1 MADKKITELTAATNH
16 ATSDLLLVVK
26 DAAGTPTSRSATF
39 GSVFANVASPMTVTN
54 LATFRSNTSITS
66 TTATISANTILSG
79 GIVTLHG
86 KLQTDGGGT
95 IIGNNGALHA
105 NNTISAGTINVA
117 MLQETP
123 LANTAGRALIDTKIS
138 TTVADG
144 KFSLIS
150 NGTHTGTTQV
160 DIISLQDSKGLRLS
174 KASTPSNSNATTNS
188 IPVGTILY
196 DDNFLY
202 IAINSTTLKRVAL
215 STF

>member
-39 GSVFANVASPMTVTN
+39 GSVFANVASPVTVTN

-66 TTATISANTILSG
+66 ATATISANTSISG
-79 GIVTLHG
+79 RLTVHEKI
-86 KLQTDGGGT
+86 QTDGGAT

-105 NNTISAGTINVA
+105 NNTITAGTITVP

-123 LANTAGRALIDTKIS
+123 LANTAGRALIDTKIA

-160 DIISLQDSKGLRLS
+160 DTISLQDSKGLRLVKS
-174 KASTPSNSNATTNS
+174 GTPTNNNPSTDS
-188 IPVGTILY
+188 IAVGTIFF

>member
-16 ATSDLLLVVK
+16 ATGDLLLVVK

-39 GSVFANVASPMTVTN
+39 GSVFANVASPVTVTN
-54 LATFRSNTSITS
+54 IATFRSNTSITS
-66 TTATISANTILSG
+66 ATATISANTSISG
-79 GIVTLHG
+79 RLTVHE
-86 KLQTDGGGT
+86 KVQTDAGAT
-95 IIGNNGALHA
+95 IIGNNGKIHA
-105 NNTISAGTINVA
+105 NNTITAGTINVA

-123 LANTAGRALIDTKIS
+123 LANTAGRALIDTKIA
-138 TTVADG
+138 TTAADA
-144 KFSLIS
+144 KFALLS

-160 DIISLQDSKGLRLS
+160 DLISLQDSKGLKLT
-174 KASTPSNSNATTNS
+174 KAGTPTNSNPATDS
-188 IPVGTILY
+188 IAVGTIFY

>member
-1 MADKKITELTAATNH
+1 MADKKITELTAATIH

-39 GSVFANVASPMTVTN
+39 GSVFANVASPVTVTN

-66 TTATISANTILSG
+66 ATATISANTSISG
-79 GIVTLHG
+79 RLTVHEKI
-86 KLQTDGGGT
+86 QTDGGAT

-105 NNTISAGTINVA
+105 NNTITAGTITVP

-150 NGTHTGTTQV
+150 NGTDTGTTQV
-160 DIISLQDSKGLRLS
+160 DTISLQDSKGLRLVKS
-174 KASTPSNSNATTNS
+174 GTPTNNNPSTDS
-188 IPVGTILY
+188 IAVGTIFF

-202 IAINSTTLKRVAL
+202 IAINSSTLKRVAL
-215 STF
+215 

>member
-39 GSVFANVASPMTVTN
+39 GSVFANVASPVTVTN
-54 LATFRSNTSITS
+54 LATFLSNTSITS
-66 TTATISANTILSG
+66 ATATISANTSISG
-79 GIVTLHG
+79 RLTVHEKI
-86 KLQTDGGGT
+86 QTDGGAT

-105 NNTISAGTINVA
+105 NNTITAGTITVP

-160 DIISLQDSKGLRLS
+160 DTISLQDAKGLRLVKS
-174 KASTPSNSNATTNS
+174 GTPTNNNPSTDS
-188 IPVGTILY
+188 IAVGTIFF

-202 IAINSTTLKRVAL
+202 IAINSSTLKRVAL

>member
-26 DAAGTPTSRSATF
+26 VAAGTPTSRSATF
-39 GSVFANVASPMTVTN
+39 GSVFANVASPVTVTN

-66 TTATISANTILSG
+66 ATATISANTSISG
-79 GIVTLHG
+79 RLTVHEKI
-86 KLQTDGGGT
+86 QTDGGAT

-105 NNTISAGTINVA
+105 NNTITAGTITVP

-123 LANTAGRALIDTKIS
+123 LANTAGRALIDTKIA

-160 DIISLQDSKGLRLS
+160 DTISLQDSKGLRLVKS
-174 KASTPSNSNATTNS
+174 GTPTNNNPSTDS
-188 IPVGTILY
+188 IAVGTIFF

>member
-39 GSVFANVASPMTVTN
+39 GSVFANVASPVTVTN

-66 TTATISANTILSG
+66 ATATISANTSISG
-79 GIVTLHG
+79 RLTVHEKI
-86 KLQTDGGGT
+86 QTDGGAT

-105 NNTISAGTINVA
+105 NNTITAGTITVP

-123 LANTAGRALIDTKIS
+123 LANTAGRALIDTKIA

-160 DIISLQDSKGLRLS
+160 DTISLQDSKGLRLVKS
-174 KASTPSNSNATTNS
+174 GTPTNNNPSTDS
-188 IPVGTILY
+188 IAVGTIFY

>member
-39 GSVFANVASPMTVTN
+39 GSVFANVASPVTVTN

-66 TTATISANTILSG
+66 ATATISANTSISG
-79 GIVTLHG
+79 RLTVHEKI
-86 KLQTDGGGT
+86 QTDGGAT

-105 NNTISAGTINVA
+105 NNTITSGTITVP

-123 LANTAGRALIDTKIS
+123 LANTAGRALIDTKIA

-160 DIISLQDSKGLRLS
+160 DTISLQDSKGLRLVKS
-174 KASTPSNSNATTNS
+174 GTPTNNNPSTDS
-188 IPVGTILY
+188 IAVGTIFF

>member
-39 GSVFANVASPMTVTN
+39 GSVFANVASPVTVTN

-66 TTATISANTILSG
+66 ATATISANTSISG
-79 GIVTLHG
+79 RLTVHEKI
-86 KLQTDGGGT
+86 QTDGGAT

-105 NNTISAGTINVA
+105 NNTITAGTITVP

-160 DIISLQDSKGLRLS
+160 DTISLQDSKGLRLVKS
-174 KASTPSNSNATTNS
+174 GTPTNNNPSTDS
-188 IPVGTILY
+188 IAVGTIFF

-202 IAINSTTLKRVAL
+202 IAINSSTLKRVAL

>member
-39 GSVFANVASPMTVTN
+39 GSVFANVASPVTVTN

-66 TTATISANTILSG
+66 ATATISANTSISG
-79 GIVTLHG
+79 RLTVHEKI
-86 KLQTDGGGT
+86 QTDGGAT

-105 NNTISAGTINVA
+105 NNTITAGTITVP

-123 LANTAGRALIDTKIS
+123 LANTAGRALIDTKIA

-160 DIISLQDSKGLRLS
+160 DLISLQDAKGLRLVKS
-174 KASTPSNSNATTNS
+174 GTPTNNNPSTDS
-188 IPVGTILY
+188 IAVGTIFF

>member
-1 MADKKITELTAATNH
+1 
-16 ATSDLLLVVK
+16 
-26 DAAGTPTSRSATF
+26 
-39 GSVFANVASPMTVTN
+39 MTVTN
-54 LATFRSNTSITS
+54 IATFRSNTSITS
-66 TTATISANTILSG
+66 TTATISANTVLSG

-86 KLQTDGGGT
+86 KLQTDSGGT

-105 NNTISAGTINVA
+105 NNTISPGTINVA

-144 KFSLIS
+144 KFALLS

-160 DIISLQDSKGLRLS
+160 DTISLQDSKGLRLVKS
-174 KASTPSNSNATTNS
+174 GTPTNNNPSTDS
-188 IPVGTILY
+188 IAVGTIFF

>member
-39 GSVFANVASPMTVTN
+39 GSVFANVASPVTVTN

-66 TTATISANTILSG
+66 ATATISANTSISG
-79 GIVTLHG
+79 RLTVHEKI
-86 KLQTDGGGT
+86 QTDGGAT

-105 NNTISAGTINVA
+105 NNTITSGTITVP

-160 DIISLQDSKGLRLS
+160 DTISLQDSKGLRLVKS
-174 KASTPSNSNATTNS
+174 GTPTNNNPSTDS
-188 IPVGTILY
+188 IAVGTIFF

>member
-39 GSVFANVASPMTVTN
+39 GSVFANVASPVTVTN

-66 TTATISANTILSG
+66 ATATISANTSISG
-79 GIVTLHG
+79 RLTVHEKI
-86 KLQTDGGGT
+86 QTDGGAT

-105 NNTISAGTINVA
+105 NNTITPGTITVP

-160 DIISLQDSKGLRLS
+160 DTISLQDSKGLRLVKS
-174 KASTPSNSNATTNS
+174 GTPTNNNPSTDS
-188 IPVGTILY
+188 IAVGTIFF

>member
-39 GSVFANVASPMTVTN
+39 GSVFANVASPVTVTN

-66 TTATISANTILSG
+66 ATATISANTSISG
-79 GIVTLHG
+79 RLTVHEKI
-86 KLQTDGGGT
+86 QTDGGAT

-105 NNTISAGTINVA
+105 NNTITAGTITVP

-160 DIISLQDSKGLRLS
+160 DTISLQDSKGLRLVKS
-174 KASTPSNSNATTNS
+174 GTPTNNNPSTDS
-188 IPVGTILY
+188 IAVGTIFF

>member
-39 GSVFANVASPMTVTN
+39 GSVFANVASPVTVTN

-66 TTATISANTILSG
+66 ATATISANTSISG
-79 GIVTLHG
+79 RLTVHEKI
-86 KLQTDGGGT
+86 QTDGGAT

-105 NNTISAGTINVA
+105 NNTITAGTITVP

-144 KFSLIS
+144 KYSLIS

-160 DIISLQDSKGLRLS
+160 DLISLQDAKGLRLVKS
-174 KASTPSNSNATTNS
+174 GTPTNNNPSTDS
-188 IPVGTILY
+188 IAVGTIFF

>member
-26 DAAGTPTSRSATF
+26 DASGTPLSRKATI
-39 GSVFANVASPMTVTN
+39 GSVFANVAHPMTVTN
-54 LATFRSNTSITS
+54 IANFKSNTTISS
-66 TTATISANTILSG
+66 TTATISANTTLSG
-79 GIVTLHG
+79 GTVTLHG
-86 KLQTDGGGT
+86 KLQTEGSAT
-95 IIGNNGALHA
+95 IISNNGKIHA
-105 NNTISAGTINVA
+105 NNSITAGTINVA

-123 LANTAGRALIDTKIS
+123 LANTAGRALIDSKIA
-138 TTVADG
+138 TTAADA
-144 KFSLIS
+144 KFALLS

-160 DIISLQDSKGLRLS
+160 DLISLQDAKGLKLVKS
-174 KASTPSNSNATTNS
+174 GAPTNSNPATDS
-188 IPVGTILY
+188 IAVGTIFY

>member
-39 GSVFANVASPMTVTN
+39 GSVFANVASPVTVTN

-66 TTATISANTILSG
+66 ATATISANTSISG
-79 GIVTLHG
+79 RLTVHEKI
-86 KLQTDGGGT
+86 QTDGGAT

-105 NNTISAGTINVA
+105 NNTITPGTITVP

-160 DIISLQDSKGLRLS
+160 DTISLQDSKGLRLVKS
-174 KASTPSNSNATTNS
+174 GTPTNNNPSTDS
-188 IPVGTILY
+188 IAVGTIFY

>member
-39 GSVFANVASPMTVTN
+39 GSVFANVASPVTVTN

-66 TTATISANTILSG
+66 ATATISANTSISG
-79 GIVTLHG
+79 RLTVHEKI
-86 KLQTDGGGT
+86 QTDGGAT

-105 NNTISAGTINVA
+105 NNTITAGTITVP

-123 LANTAGRALIDTKIS
+123 LANTAGRALIDTKIA

-160 DIISLQDSKGLRLS
+160 DTISLQDSKGLRLVKS
-174 KASTPSNSNATTNS
+174 GTPTNNNPSTDS
-188 IPVGTILY
+188 IAVGTIFF

-202 IAINSTTLKRVAL
+202 IAINSSTLKRVAL